1 MRNILFILLLLFQLP
16 FEAQAQTVIKMKRE
30 GGVSI
35 IPCKVNGLNL
45 NFIFDTGASDVS
57 ISLTEASFMLKNGY
71 LEKNDIIGT
80 SNYVDATGKLSE
92 GVNIILKEIEI
103 AGLKLYNVKASIITT
118 IKAPL
123 LLGQST
129 ISKLGKIEIDLK
141 QNTITVLTGKGTYDY
156 SKNYQNKAQG
166 VDTANGGNKTLNSE
180 SEYLQR
186 GLSKS
191 ERQDHDGAIKDFN
204 KAIEFNPNS
213 AYAYYLRGAEKLA
226 LQDFKGAISDYSKS
240 IDINPNHDES
250 YFCRGVIKHFL
261 AEYQGAI
268 ADLSKAI
275 EINPQK
281 SRFYLSRGETKNE
294 LEDYR
299 GALADLTKAIELN
312 PNEERAFCK
321 RGVSKLYLEDYRGAM
336 NDLNKAIE
344 VLPDDDDAYY
354 WRGILKNDLED
365 YRGAITDFTKSIE
378 INPKYAR
385 AYLNRGFAKGYL
397 GQFDS
402 ACLDLSKAG
411 ELGLEI
417 AYDAIKKLCK

>member
-1 MRNILFILLLLFQLP
+1 MRNIFFILLLIFQLP
-16 FEAQAQTVIKMKRE
+16 FVGQTQTVIKMKRE

-71 LEKNDIIGT
+71 LEKSDIIGT
-80 SNYVDATGKLSE
+80 SNYIDATGKLSE

-103 AGLKLYNVKASIITT
+103 AGLKLFNVKASIITN

-123 LLGQST
+123 LLGQSA

-141 QNTITVLTGKGTYDY
+141 LNTITILSGKGAYDY
-156 SKNYQNKAQG
+156 SKMFQDKAQG
-166 VDTANGGNKTLNSE
+166 IDTTSGINLALNSE
-180 SEYLQR
+180 SEYLKR
-186 GLSKS
+186 GLTKS
-191 ERQDHDGAIKDFN
+191 ERQDHYGAMDDFD
-204 KAIEFNPNS
+204 KAIEFNPKS

-226 LQDFKGAISDYSKS
+226 LRDFKGAISDYSKS

-250 YFCRGVIKHFL
+250 YYCKGIIKNL
-261 AEYQGAI
+261 LEEYRGAI

-275 EINPQK
+275 EINPKK
-281 SRFYLSRGETKNE
+281 SRFYLSRGVTKNE
-294 LEDYR
+294 LKDYR
-299 GALADLTKAIELN
+299 GAIADLTLAIDLD
-312 PNEERAFCK
+312 PNDEEAYCK
-321 RGVSKLYLEDYRGAM
+321 RGIAKDDIEDYTGAM
-336 NDLNKAIE
+336 IDLNKAIE
-344 VLPDDDDAYY
+344 IKPNYDEAYY
-354 WRGILKNDLED
+354 WRGIVKMDLED
-365 YRGAITDFTKSIE
+365 SRGAIIDFDKAIE

-385 AYLNRGFAKGYL
+385 AYLNRGYAKGFL

-402 ACLDLSKAG
+402 GCLDFSKAG

-417 AYDAIKKLCK
+417 AYDAIKKFCK